1 MKINTLLR
9 RSAALIIASIAL
21 PAIAQY
27 PANNQAGQ
35 QVGQVDNRVGGEL
48 NGNNSNVLT
57 LRPYQVRLLPS
68 EERNAVVRS
77 GMLPSELQLNTSS
90 VGPLSPNG
98 VLDYITLSPLQR
110 DMHLTPQLYN
120 PAYDYLTL
128 QPFARNK
135 EESASKTGFDQSA
148 MPQQAQRRESAARP
162 LPSLTPSNIQ
172 ALPTGELPTGQLPS
186 GQLSSRPEVLPK
198 VHTIVHNVRP
208 GTLQQRHPA
217 TQPSLSPETKQ

>member
-1 MKINTLLR
+1 MKKNNFVLR
-9 RSAALIIASIAL
+9 AAAIIVASIAI
-21 PAIAQY
+21 PAMAQY
-27 PANNQAGQ
+27 PAGN

-48 NGNNSNVLT
+48 YGNNSNVLT

-77 GMLPSELQLNTSS
+77 GMLPSELELNTSAG
-90 VGPLSPNG
+90 GPLSPNG

-128 QPFARNK
+128 QPFSRGK
-135 EESASKTGFDQSA
+135 EALPAKTGFDQTS
-148 MPQQAQRRESAARP
+148 MPQPQQRRESAARP
-162 LPSLTPSNIQ
+162 LAPLTPANTE

-208 GTLQQRHPA
+208 GTLQPRHPS